1 MTTSRWSSASTINE
15 EREAETETLATI
27 STPKLAP
34 CPDCSHACSYLALSC
49 PSCGRV
55 LRESK
60 QIVIVEREGWR
71 STIAWGI
78 ILAAVIPW
86 FIGIVAFFL
95 LVALGIIG
103 SPFGR

>member
-1 MTTSRWSSASTINE
+1 MTSRWSSAAAVNQ
-15 EREAETETLATI
+15 ERESEADALAKI
-27 STPKLAP
+27 SAPKLFP
-34 CPDCSHACSYLALSC
+34 CPDCSHACSYLATVC

-86 FIGIVAFFL
+86 LIAIVAFFVL
-95 LVALGIIG
+95 AFLGIIG
-103 SPFGR
+103 SPLGR